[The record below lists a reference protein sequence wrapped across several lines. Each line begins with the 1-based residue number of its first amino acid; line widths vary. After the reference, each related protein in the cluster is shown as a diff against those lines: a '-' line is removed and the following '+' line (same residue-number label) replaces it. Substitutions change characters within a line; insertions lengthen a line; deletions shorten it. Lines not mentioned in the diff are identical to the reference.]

1 MSLFFINLLILYFII
16 LIFIIIKKII
26 YLLSNIDIKYIL
38 IIIDKYQMKSKYYIK
53 TFETFI
59 EKAINILIDNPCYT
73 RSVVKYTH

>member
-1 MSLFFINLLILYFII
+1 LSLFFINLLILYFII